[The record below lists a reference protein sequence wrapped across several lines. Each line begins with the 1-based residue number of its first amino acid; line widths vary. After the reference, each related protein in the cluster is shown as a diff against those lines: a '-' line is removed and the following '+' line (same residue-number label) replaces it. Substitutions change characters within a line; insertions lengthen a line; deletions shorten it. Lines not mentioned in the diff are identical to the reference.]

1 MRNVI
6 KLLNEIQQQTSL
18 LIPELEK
25 AVSDI
30 SNDPNSSKN
39 KLQAITHV
47 IDKAISIQKL

>member
-1 MRNVI
+1 MELK
-6 KLLNEIQQQTSL
+6 KLYT
-18 LIPELEK
+18 
-25 AVSDI
+25 DI